1 MIRRTFLLA
10 ALAAPAFVASI
21 ALAGGDAAPKKGGD
35 PKKSD
40 EPAKPE
46 APAKKDAPEK
56 AKPDPYKG
64 PEIAWATSFA
74 EARDEAME
82 RNVAIYIHSH
92 GST

>member
-10 ALAAPAFVASI
+10 ALTVPAFLATI
-21 ALAGGDAAPKKGGD
+21 ALAGGDGDPKKGGD

-40 EPAKPE
+40 EPAK
-46 APAKKDAPEK
+46 KDAPEK
-56 AKPDPYKG
+56 AKPDVYKG

>member
-1 MIRRTFLLA
+1 MIRRTSLLA
-10 ALAAPAFVASI
+10 AFAVPAFLASI
-21 ALAGGDAAPKKGGD
+21 ALAGGDADPKKGGG

-46 APAKKDAPEK
+46 AQPKKDAPEK
-56 AKPDPYKG
+56 AKPDAYKG
-64 PEIAWATSFA
+64 PEIAWVTSFA

>member
-1 MIRRTFLLA
+1 MIRCMPLLA
-10 ALAAPAFVASI
+10 AFAVPVFLASI
-21 ALAGGDAAPKKGGD
+21 ALAGGDAEPKKGGD

-40 EPAKPE
+40 EPAT
-46 APAKKDAPEK
+46 KDAPEK
-56 AKPDPYKG
+56 AKPNPYKG
-64 PEIAWATSFA
+64 PEIAWAASFA